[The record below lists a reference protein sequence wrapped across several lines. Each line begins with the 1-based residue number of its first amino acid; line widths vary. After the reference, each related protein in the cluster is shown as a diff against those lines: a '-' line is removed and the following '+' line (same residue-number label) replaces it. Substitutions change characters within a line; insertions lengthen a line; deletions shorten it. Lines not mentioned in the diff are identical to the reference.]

1 VSETGA
7 EGIRWDLTLLAPS
20 QQAMKDRL
28 ETAVAA
34 AKSFSDRWPVESITA
49 IEPAALGAL
58 LRELAELRAVRMES
72 KQWVFLLAETDAEDP
87 AVRDLEAWVDG
98 RLLQLDD
105 ALRHFELAW
114 IDVPDERAE
123 HLVED
128 AGVVGDRHYLLSL
141 RRFRPFLLS
150 RREERVLAA
159 RETTARSA
167 WQALYLRTL
176 GSLTANFDDGGGER
190 EWSLSELESA
200 SRGHP
205 NRDLRRRASKAVQLA
220 LEPVLPVLAQCYDA
234 LVADH
239 LAVDGVRGHTDPME
253 RRNLENEIDPGAV
266 ERLLK
271 ASEAHY
277 ELARRWF
284 RLKARLLGLDCADTI
299 DFSAPALDVPVIR
312 WEEGH
317 RLAVG
322 VFTSLTPTL
331 GREANAFFEERRI
344 DAELRRGKRFGGM
357 CVWPSTRTP
366 GFLYLN
372 WSGGLLDLVMLVH
385 ELGHGTHFAHAA
397 RAQSDHSFLPGL
409 TIAEVPSTFAH
420 LRLVEGLLSDNS
432 ALALPVLAK
441 TLDTAVMYVFVRI
454 ALTRYEQE
462 AYAMRARGEALTS
475 ERLSDLCE
483 AQLATVAGDAMTD
496 ELRLRRTMWASMPH
510 FVHERF
516 YLYAYAFAFLL
527 AAGLLV
533 RSKESE
539 FAERYERFLAAG
551 GSASPDELMSIIG
564 VDLSDSGIWDE
575 GFSVI
580 EGWLDRIDA

>member
-1 VSETGA
+1 MSETGA
-7 EGIRWDLTLLAPS
+7 EGVRWDLTLLAPS
-20 QQAMKDRL
+20 KQAMKDRL

-58 LRELAELRAVRMES
+58 LRELAELRAVRMEC
-72 KQWVFLLAETDAEDP
+72 KQWVTLLAETDAEDP
-87 AVRDLEAWVDG
+87 AVRDLQAWVDG
-98 RLLQLDD
+98 RLPQLDD

-114 IDVPDERAE
+114 VDIPDERAE
-123 HLVED
+123 QLVED

-150 RREERVLAA
+150 RPEERVLAA
-159 RETTARSA
+159 RETSARSA

-176 GSLTANFDDGGGER
+176 GSLNANFDDGGGER

-220 LEPVLPVLAQCYDA
+220 LEPVLPVLAQCYDS

-239 LAVDGVRGHTDPME
+239 LAVDGVRGHTDPMQ

-284 RLKARLLGLDCADTI
+284 RLKASLLGLDCADTI

-331 GREANAFFEERRI
+331 GREANAFFADRRI

-357 CVWPSTRTP
+357 CVWPSTRSP

-372 WSGGLLDLVMLVH
+372 WSGSLLDLVMLTH
-385 ELGHGTHFAHAA
+385 ELGHGTHFALAA
-397 RAQSDHSFLPGL
+397 QAQSDHSFLPGL

-420 LRLVEGLLSDNS
+420 LRLVDGLLTDNS
-432 ALALPVLAK
+432 ELARPVLAK
-441 TLDTAVMYVFVRI
+441 TLDTAVMYVFVRV
-454 ALTRYEQE
+454 ALTRYEQD
-462 AYAMRARGEALTS
+462 AYAMRARGEALTP
-475 ERLSDLCE
+475 ERLGDLCD
-483 AQLATVAGDAMTD
+483 AHLATVGGDAMTD
-496 ELRLRRTMWASMPH
+496 RHGFRRTVWAPMPH

-527 AAGLLV
+527 AAGLIV
-533 RSKESE
+533 RSRETG
-539 FAERYERFLAAG
+539 FAEHYERFLAAG
-551 GSASPDELMSIIG
+551 GSASPDELLRIIG
-564 VDLSDSGIWDE
+564 VDLNDSGIWDD

-580 EGWLDRIDA
+580 ESWLGRIEA